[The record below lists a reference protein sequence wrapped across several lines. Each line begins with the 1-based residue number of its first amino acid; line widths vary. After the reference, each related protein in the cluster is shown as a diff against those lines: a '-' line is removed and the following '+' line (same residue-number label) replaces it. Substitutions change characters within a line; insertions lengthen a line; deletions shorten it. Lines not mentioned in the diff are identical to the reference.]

1 MVMHPPTFPR
11 IVRRPEVLGGEPVV
25 AGTRV
30 SVRTVVLMYRL
41 YKDIAGVERA
51 LPHLSHADIE
61 EALRYYQSNRV
72 EINGYIARNDV
83 DEDLLNEIL

>member
-1 MVMHPPTFPR
+1 
-11 IVRRPEVLGGEPVV
+11 
-25 AGTRV
+25 
-30 SVRTVVLMYRL
+30 MYRL
-41 YKDIAGVERA
+41 YKDIAGIERA

-72 EINGYIARNDV
+72 EINGYISQNDV